1 MTTIKSCKSLFTQD
15 MILQTHPIQKT
26 PTVAWEALPADFIL
40 PKDPVENI
48 QEPRL
53 AAALTQ

>member
-1 MTTIKSCKSLFTQD
+1 

-26 PTVAWEALPADFIL
+26 PTVAWEALPADCIL

>member
-1 MTTIKSCKSLFTQD
+1 

-53 AAALTQ
+53 AAALKAQQDPFSHKC